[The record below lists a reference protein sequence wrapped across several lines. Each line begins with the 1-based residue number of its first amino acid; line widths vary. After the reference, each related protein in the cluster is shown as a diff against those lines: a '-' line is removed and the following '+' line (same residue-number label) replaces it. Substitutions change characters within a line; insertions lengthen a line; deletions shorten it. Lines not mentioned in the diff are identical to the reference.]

1 MVECGEKSPEKIY
14 NKVIEVIKSEELSR
28 VDYVEL
34 VDFDTFDRI
43 DTLAETNLIAIA
55 VYIGNT
61 RLIDNIVINR

>member
-1 MVECGEKSPEKIY
+1 M
-14 NKVIEVIKSEELSR
+14 IEIIKSEELAR